1 MEEKFWRFL
10 GMACRAGRLVFGGD
24 AVSRG
29 MRSGEVVLAILSED
43 AGPNTQD
50 MISRLSI
57 HYEIPLLT
65 AGDRQTLGHWTG
77 RETRVI
83 IGVVD
88 EGFARR
94 LMELAGMQN

>member
-1 MEEKFWRFL
+1 MTEQFWRFL

-24 AVSRG
+24 AVQHG
-29 MRSGEVVLAILSED
+29 MRSGEIVLAILSTD

-50 MISRLSI
+50 KIGRLSA
-57 HYEIPLLT
+57 HYGIPLIT

-77 RETRVI
+77 RDARVTV
-83 IGVVD
+83 GVVD

-94 LMELAGMQN
+94 LIELAGQQD